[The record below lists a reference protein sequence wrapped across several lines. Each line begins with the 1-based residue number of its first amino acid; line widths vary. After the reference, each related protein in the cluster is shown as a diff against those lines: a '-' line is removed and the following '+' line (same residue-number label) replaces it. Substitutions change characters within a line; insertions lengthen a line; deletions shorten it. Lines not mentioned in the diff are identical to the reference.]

1 MGRTDARYAASMSA
15 VRHSVSPFDAVV
27 VVGSQGA
34 RDAFEQA
41 VHQLPPALPAA
52 IVFDLH
58 RSDSGGLTERLLGAR
73 LPLPVRVATDGLALD
88 NATVYL
94 APAVQTV
101 RFGHDGTLSVAA
113 RDDLPQRWLGDELL
127 VSAAETFGPRTIA
140 VVLSGRLSCGA
151 RGAVAVKRA
160 GGRVL
165 VQDPATAQAPGMP
178 TAALATGCADFAL
191 SPPALG
197 QALAVLCAAP
207 GGAELF
213 RVRLNAGVQG

>member
-1 MGRTDARYAASMSA
+1 MG
-15 VRHSVSPFDAVV
+15 PFAAVV

-34 RDAFEQA
+34 REAFELA
-41 VHQLPPALPAA
+41 VRELPPALPAA

-58 RSDSGGLTERLLGAR
+58 RSDSGGLTERLLSAR
-73 LPLPVRVATDGLALD
+73 LPMPVRVAADGLALD

-94 APAVQTV
+94 SPALQAV
-101 RFGHDGTLSVAA
+101 RFGHDGVLSVTA
-113 RDDLPQRWLGDELL
+113 RDDLLQPWLLGDELL
-127 VSAAETFGPRTIA
+127 VSAAETFGPRAIA

-191 SPPALG
+191 APAALG

-213 RVRLNAGVQG
+213 RVRLNAGVRG